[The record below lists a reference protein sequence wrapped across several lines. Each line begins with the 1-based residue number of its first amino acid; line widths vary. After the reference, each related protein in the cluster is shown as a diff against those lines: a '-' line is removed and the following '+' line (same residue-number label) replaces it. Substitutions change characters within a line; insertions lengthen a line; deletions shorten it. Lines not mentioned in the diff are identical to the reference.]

1 MFTYRIGWPLWKL
14 IYRLT
19 RCRLSY
25 RFDVFKTEVGD
36 YSAFSPDLKG
46 LCAEC
51 PTIEEVCK
59 VVADEARQIV
69 EFELYGVNDG
79 GNKMTNTVPDL
90 IPTGILG
97 FA

>member
-1 MFTYRIGWPLWKL
+1 MRLRRVFTYRIGWPLWKQV
-14 IYRLT
+14 YRLT

-25 RFDVFKTEVGD
+25 RYDIFKIEIGD

-51 PTIEEVCK
+51 ATIEELHK

-69 EFELYGVNDG
+69 MFELCGVN
-79 GNKMTNTVPDL
+79 
-90 IPTGILG
+90 
-97 FA
+97 